1 MRLVWHV
8 SCAFLLLFVVC
19 CLLFAV
25 GATAVFARIVREVP
39 SSVYLPVVV
48 VVVDVVAVAVAVA
61 VAANTAHST
70 RSMCKCKAPAVA
82 VVAAL
87 VAALVPVAGKTPDM
101 TP

>member
-1 MRLVWHV
+1 MRLVWHI

-48 VVVDVVAVAVAVA
+48 VIVVVVAVAVA

>member
-48 VVVDVVAVAVAVA
+48 VVVVVAVAVA

>member
-48 VVVDVVAVAVAVA
+48 VVVDVKHEA
-61 VAANTAHST
+61 
-70 RSMCKCKAPAVA
+70 R
-82 VVAAL
+82 
-87 VAALVPVAGKTPDM
+87 
-101 TP
+101 

>member
-1 MRLVWHV
+1 MSHV
-8 SCAFLLLFVVC
+8 HFLLLFVVC

-61 VAANTAHST
+61 ANMAHST

>member
-1 MRLVWHV
+1 MCRAHV

-48 VVVDVVAVAVAVA
+48 VVVDVVAVAVA
-61 VAANTAHST
+61 ANTAHST

>member
-48 VVVDVVAVAVAVA
+48 VDVGVVAVAVA

>member
-48 VVVDVVAVAVAVA
+48 VVVDVAVAVA

>member
-61 VAANTAHST
+61 ANTAHST
-70 RSMCKCKAPAVA
+70 RSMCKCKAPAERRGGWH
-82 VVAAL
+82 L
-87 VAALVPVAGKTPDM
+87 RPF
-101 TP
+101 

>member
-61 VAANTAHST
+61 ANTAHST

-87 VAALVPVAGKTPDM
+87 VAALVPVAGNTPDM

>member
-48 VVVDVVAVAVAVA
+48 VVVVDVVAVAVA

-87 VAALVPVAGKTPDM
+87 V
-101 TP
+101 

>member
-48 VVVDVVAVAVAVA
+48 VVVDDSAHGTLIWAVAFTGAI
-61 VAANTAHST
+61 
-70 RSMCKCKAPAVA
+70 
-82 VVAAL
+82 
-87 VAALVPVAGKTPDM
+87 VPQITHGLCICIWNGYQK
-101 TP
+101 

>member
-61 VAANTAHST
+61 ANTAHST